1 MTCSDFTACSVSMKT
16 RWPWREVGETPEA
29 LDLAALV
36 ERCTSLSGLLH
47 EMRSWPRCRPLS
59 LARGAIRAVEM
70 HALPDGDWVPLLDS
84 VTHVQTSV
92 PAVCAALARDDRSF
106 LVEDAACEA
115 AVRARSAHARVV
127 QRRASGAQ
135 AGSRYRAHPA
145 IDDQAF
151 MPLAQLSSTTWFCW
165 DRDLDRAVTVAE
177 GDRVFSR
184 LAGPVGPMPYES
196 EHPSEPEW
204 HATATGRG
212 WAAAV
217 HMERRARTHVL
228 VAPGRFALMRGTD
241 PAPSTSDMIWWWRHR
256 NQASDLGFATL
267 PADHFDPHEL
277 VGAVVS
283 EDGHVQVGAAGRYC
297 AMRWRQGEL
306 TYLTAPHT
314 LFYAEGFPASADA
327 EFVHRAKNMILRT
340 VDATRRTLDLSEH
353 VLAPGDRL
361 VLLDPCV
368 MDKLGAEAVAACIGA
383 ADLRAG
389 MDVLRQLLQEEELG
403 EAVLVLEH
411 GATGAVMGAPLELA
425 FELDGTAA
433 PDPSLD
439 ADEALDAAEHTWRL
453 YRDVTVEARPAP
465 YSACAL
471 EWVSAVRSADA
482 SVLEPHDGDLLEIV
496 WTRGR
501 SIYFTWRAAFH
512 PVHDGPT
519 ALATREDR
527 RPVAVGRLRFP
538 EDAPAMRA
546 VLERAT
552 TFTGL
557 ADVAR
562 RAGHENLAWYLEV
575 LERHRRGEL
584 CGTLQAATEHVSKAA
599 RVACAELGASG
610 PVSPHRVSSVEV
622 WRSPH
627 LYHGC
632 QVELRTLVTERFEG
646 MSVAGAWWSPYRPS
660 VPADARGGRHYME
673 VRARWDSIR
682 GGYGHMAGWAAQ
694 ASGLATPIA
703 LPQRPR
709 TIAAHTCA
717 TARPGVPLMVTA
729 TLRRRVVSW
738 GWSLNDSY
746 AHQPI
751 AVAPG
756 IEWPASPSQCEIEVV
771 IVREGRLVVPL
782 EVRAIRNLTPLPF
795 APWRAGAAQDE
806 CVRVAGRVSADGH
819 GFVIQADDGTR
830 IALRDLVDTTRAL
843 LANHVGLRV
852 EIEGELGYRGES
864 LAVYRLAG

>member
-1 MTCSDFTACSVSMKT
+1 MKT
-16 RWPWREVGETPEA
+16 RWPWRAAGEPAEA

-36 ERCTSLSGLLH
+36 ERCTSLAKLLH
-47 EMRSWPRCRPLS
+47 AMRSWPRCRPLS

-70 HALPDGDWVPLLDS
+70 HALPDGDWVPLLDT

-127 QRRASGAQ
+127 QRREPGA
-135 AGSRYRAHPA
+135 ARYLAHPA

-151 MPLAQLSSTTWFCW
+151 MPLAQLSSTAWFCW

-177 GDRVFSR
+177 DDRVFSQ
-184 LAGPVGPMPYES
+184 LAGPVGPMPYTS

-228 VAPGRFALMRGTD
+228 VAPGRFALMRG
-241 PAPSTSDMIWWWRHR
+241 PEPGPFTSDMIWWWRHR
-256 NQASDLGFATL
+256 NHARDLGFASL
-267 PADHFDPHEL
+267 PAELLERHEL

-283 EDGHVQVGAAGRYC
+283 EDGHVQIGAAGRYC

-306 TYLTAPHT
+306 TYLTRPHT
-314 LFYAEGFPASADA
+314 LFYADGFPASADA
-327 EFVHRAKNMILRT
+327 DFIHRAKTMILRT
-340 VDATRRTLDLSEH
+340 VDATARTLDLSDH
-353 VLAPGDRL
+353 ALAPRDRL
-361 VLLDPCV
+361 VLLDPCI
-368 MDKLGAEAVAACIGA
+368 MDRLGPEAVTACIGA

-411 GATGAVMGAPLELA
+411 DATAAVMVAPIELA

-439 ADEALDAAEHTWRL
+439 ADEALDATEHTWRL
-453 YRDVTVEARPAP
+453 YRDVTCDPQPAP
-465 YSACAL
+465 YSARAL
-471 EWVSAVRSADA
+471 EWLSAVRSADA
-482 SVLEPHDGDLLEIV
+482 SVLEPRDGDLLEII

-501 SIYFTWRAAFH
+501 SIYFAWRAGFH
-512 PVHDGPT
+512 PVHDGPA
-519 ALATREDR
+519 ALATRGDR
-527 RPVAVGRLRFP
+527 RPVTVGRLRFP
-538 EDAPAMRA
+538 EDTPAMRS

-557 ADVAR
+557 AEMAR
-562 RAGHENLAWYLEV
+562 RAGCLNLAWYLEI

-584 CGTLQAATEHVSKAA
+584 CGTLQAATEHVSRAA
-599 RVACAELGASG
+599 RVACADLRPAPTD

-632 QVELRTLVTERFEG
+632 QVELRTLVTERVEG
-646 MSVAGAWWSPYRPS
+646 MSAAGAWWSPYRPS
-660 VPADARGGRHYME
+660 VPADARGGRHYLE

-682 GGYGHMAGWAAQ
+682 GGYGHMGGWAAQ

-703 LPQRPR
+703 LPRRPR
-709 TIAAHTCA
+709 PIAAHTCA
-717 TARPGVPLMVTA
+717 TARPGVPLLVTT

-738 GWSLNDSY
+738 GWSLNDAY

-756 IEWPASPSQCEIEVV
+756 IEWPASPSQCEIDVV

-782 EVRAIRNLTPLPF
+782 EVRAIRNLTPLTF
-795 APWRAGAAQDE
+795 APWRAGAAQDA
-806 CVRVAGRVSADGH
+806 CVRVAGRVSAEGH
-819 GFVIQADDGTR
+819 AFAIQTDDGTR
-830 IALRDLVDTTRAL
+830 LGLKDLVDTTRAL
-843 LANHVGLRV
+843 LANHVGLRI

>member
-1 MTCSDFTACSVSMKT
+1 MRT
-16 RWPWREVGETPEA
+16 RWPWSDAGEPPES
-29 LDLAALV
+29 LDLAGLTR
-36 ERCTSLSGLLH
+36 RCDELADLLH

-70 HALPDGDWVPLLDS
+70 HALPDGDWVSLLDT

-92 PAVCAALARDDRSF
+92 PAVCAALARADRSF
-106 LVEDAACEA
+106 VVEDAACEA
-115 AVRARSAHARVV
+115 AVRARSAHAHVV
-127 QRRASGAQ
+127 QRRAAGAQ
-135 AGSRYRAHPA
+135 ATSRYLAHPA
-145 IDDQAF
+145 IDDQVF
-151 MPLAQLSSTTWFCW
+151 MPLAQLSSTAWFCW

-177 GDRVFSR
+177 GDQVFSQ

-196 EHPSEPEW
+196 EHPSELEW

-241 PAPSTSDMIWWWRHR
+241 PGPFTSDMIWWWRHHNDAR
-256 NQASDLGFATL
+256 ELGFASL
-267 PADHFDPHEL
+267 PAELFERHEL

-283 EDGHVQVGAAGRYC
+283 EDGDVQIGAAGRYC

-306 TYLTAPHT
+306 SYLTRPHT
-314 LFYAEGFPASADA
+314 LFHAEGFPASADA
-327 EFVHRAKNMILRT
+327 AFIHRAKNMILRT
-340 VDATRRTLDLSEH
+340 VDATGRTLELSDH
-353 VLAPGDRL
+353 ALAPGDRL
-361 VLLDPCV
+361 VFLDPCV
-368 MDKLGAEAVAACIGA
+368 MDKLGPEEVAACIGA

-403 EAVLVLEH
+403 EAVLVLEY
-411 GATGAVMGAPLELA
+411 GATAAVMGAPLELA

-439 ADEALDAAEHTWRL
+439 EDEALDAAEHTWRL
-453 YRDVTVEARPAP
+453 YRDVTLEAQPAP
-465 YSACAL
+465 YSGCAL
-471 EWVSAVRSADA
+471 EWLSAVKSADA
-482 SVLEPHDGDLLEIV
+482 SLLEPRDGDLLEII

-501 SIYFTWRAAFH
+501 SIYFAWRAGFQ
-512 PVHDGPT
+512 PVHDGPAT
-519 ALATREDR
+519 LASRKGL
-527 RPVAVGRLRFP
+527 RPVSVGRLRFP
-538 EDAPAMRA
+538 EDTLAMRA

-557 ADVAR
+557 AEMAR
-562 RAGHENLAWYLEV
+562 RAGHVNLAWYLEV

-584 CGTLQAATEHVSKAA
+584 CGTLQAATERVSKAA
-599 RVACAELGASG
+599 RVACAQLRPASTDT
-610 PVSPHRVSSVEV
+610 VSPHRVSSVEV

-660 VPADARGGRHYME
+660 FPADASGGRRYME
-673 VRARWDSIR
+673 VHTRWDSIR
-682 GGYGHMAGWAAQ
+682 GGYGHMGRWAAQ
-694 ASGLATPIA
+694 ASGLATPIT

-709 TIAAHTCA
+709 TISAHTCA

-738 GWSLNDSY
+738 GWSVNDSY

-751 AVAPG
+751 EVAPG
-756 IEWPASPSQCEIEVV
+756 IEWPAYPSQCEIEVV

-782 EVRAIRNLTPLPF
+782 EVRAIRNLTPLTF
-795 APWRAGAAQDE
+795 TPWRAGAAQDE
-806 CVRVAGRVSADGH
+806 CVRMAGRVSADGQ

-864 LAVYRLAG
+864 LAVYRLAV